1 MSDAA
6 PTALPFADALAAV
19 LHQAEGRIMP
29 TVERPIEQAVGYA
42 LAAGVVSRV
51 ALPPWDNAGM
61 DGYAVQRADI
71 HMPEVF
77 SLTDQPR
84 PGAGRLPALQLLLQ
98 LPLCRLG
105 LLGHGALGV
114 HPSA

>member
-1 MSDAA
+1 MSGESGGGPQA
-6 PTALPFADALAAV
+6 P
-19 LHQAEGRIMP
+19 QP
-29 TVERPIEQAVGYA
+29 TVD
-42 LAAGVVSRV
+42 
-51 ALPPWDNAGM
+51 PPAHVLGDFGLQLTELL
-61 DGYAVQRADI
+61 GGQAVQRADI

-105 LLGHGALGV
+105 LLGHSALGL